1 MVESM
6 STKVIKLFV
15 SFAMGCILAAG
26 TATAQVIQSPEAPD
40 ATGRLENA
48 ISTAGKYQSY
58 VYGVVKEIGKN
69 QIVLD
74 KTRFGNDQV
83 FKLERKTRFVDNG
96 KPGKLAE
103 LKVGDMVWIDAKIKK
118 KTDEKIAR
126 KVIKGVG
133 PKSISD

>member
-1 MVESM
+1 M
-6 STKVIKLFV
+6 SNKVIKILVSSFV
-15 SFAMGCILAAG
+15 GCLLITAA
-26 TATAQVIQSPEAPD
+26 ASAQLVQSPEAPD

-48 ISTAGKYQSY
+48 ISTAGKYQNY
-58 VYGVVKEIGKN
+58 IYGIVREVGKD

-74 KTRFGNDQV
+74 KTRFGDDQV
-83 FKLERKTRFVDNG
+83 FKLEHNTKFVDDG

-118 KTDEKIAR
+118 KSEEKIAR

-133 PKSISD
+133 PKSVTE